1 MYVVVIY
8 IIKPR
13 ITPMAF
19 VKLDLNTKSHNLNFV
34 DKARAPKES
43 LTELCIIIMRIPKAR
58 FRNEMSHLNE
68 TFPKRSRFMYFAPSL
83 GERGR

>member
-1 MYVVVIY
+1 MYVVIY

-34 DKARAPKES
+34 DKARTAK
-43 LTELCIIIMRIPKAR
+43 K
-58 FRNEMSHLNE
+58 FD
-68 TFPKRSRFMYFAPSL
+68 
-83 GERGR
+83 